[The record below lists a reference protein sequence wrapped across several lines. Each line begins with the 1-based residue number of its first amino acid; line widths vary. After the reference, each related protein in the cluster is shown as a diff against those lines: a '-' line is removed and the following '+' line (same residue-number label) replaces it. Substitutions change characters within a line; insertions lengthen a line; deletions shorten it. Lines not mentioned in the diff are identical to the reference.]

1 VIRTR
6 HLLIVVLAL
15 ALVSLEAC
23 GGKSSDEKKQDP
35 VAAYEQGYRPAVR
48 AMKAIS
54 KDTGDAV
61 VDAKNHTDAELVTQF
76 RGLATRWQSQ
86 LSRLEILKPTSA
98 LAADHKTLT
107 TAATRVESDL
117 HAIVTAAATHD
128 ADAARQASASLV
140 TDILD
145 TKAASAQVDKRLRAS
160 ARK

>member
-1 VIRTR
+1 VVRPR
-6 HLLIVVLAL
+6 HLLILVIAL
-15 ALVSLEAC
+15 ALVSLTAC
-23 GGKSSDEKKQDP
+23 GSKSSSDKPDP

-61 VDAKNHTDAELVTQF
+61 VDARNHTDAQLVTQF
-76 RGLATRWQSQ
+76 RALATRWQGQ

-107 TAATRVESDL
+107 TAATRVEADL

-145 TKAASAQVDKRLRAS
+145 TKAASEVVNKRLRTPAS
-160 ARK
+160 K